1 MSDYLVQ
8 FNNISKFF
16 GKVIALKDVTM
27 RLKKGE
33 IMCLLGDNGAGK
45 STLIKTL
52 AGVHK
57 PDEGEIIFEDNKIV
71 FDSPKDALDI
81 GRKFLGRKYNGV
93 TINYLKEDIN
103 FTDFSTKY
111 TNICINTSCEHM
123 LPMNSISFQN
133 DDNVLYVLQ
142 SNDMKNIREHVN
154 CVDSN
159 EEFIKQASLSRTY
172 YHGKKRLEAQNKK
185 KYWRFMI
192 IGRRDD

>member
-1 MSDYLVQ
+1 MDIDQ
-8 FNNISKFF
+8 
-16 GKVIALKDVTM
+16 VIIRNCDFLFDDV
-27 RLKKGE
+27 
-33 IMCLLGDNGAGK
+33 
-45 STLIKTL
+45 
-52 AGVHK
+52 
-57 PDEGEIIFEDNKIV
+57 EDNEFRGTHRFWWRWREDKNNKKFALSGSVYKFKNGQHQYIV
-71 FDSPKDALDI
+71 DEFEKDI
-81 GRKFLGRKYNGV
+81 EKWQEYFIKNGV

-123 LPMNSISFQN
+123 LPMDSISFQN

>member
-1 MSDYLVQ
+1 MPLLVD
-8 FNNISKFF
+8 NI
-16 GKVIALKDVTM
+16 
-27 RLKKGE
+27 KGLE
-33 IMCLLGDNGAGK
+33 NIN
-45 STLIKTL
+45 LIDM
-52 AGVHK
+52 
-57 PDEGEIIFEDNKIV
+57 DE
-71 FDSPKDALDI
+71 DALDI

-123 LPMNSISFQN
+123 LPMDSISFQN

-192 IGRRDD
+192 IGRRED